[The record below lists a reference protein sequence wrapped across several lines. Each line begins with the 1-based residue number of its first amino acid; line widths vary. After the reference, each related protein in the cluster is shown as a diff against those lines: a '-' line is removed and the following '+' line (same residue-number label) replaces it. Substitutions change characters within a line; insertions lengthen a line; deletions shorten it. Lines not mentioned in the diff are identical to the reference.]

1 MSLDLSYDKGGLI
14 TKTEINL
21 RLIGLFF
28 TVNEVTTWN
37 LPPLLL
43 TSRLWLIPISHNS
56 AVSSDISS
64 CGKVSMAL
72 SASYPFSD
80 EINSCSSSSASLVT
94 DPSFNYG
101 TITVFLSVMLL
112 VPLRVLGTLYL
123 FNKICLIKININKG
137 SGYIFNLI
145 LIEQSSELIYI
156 VIIKLGNTGLVR
168 LNDFS
173 GLPHLNKNPMS
184 P

>member
-1 MSLDLSYDKGGLI
+1 MKLI
-14 TKTEINL
+14 VVPTLQPPSI
-21 RLIGLFF
+21 RSFF
-28 TVNEVTTWN
+28 Q
-37 LPPLLL
+37 
-43 TSRLWLIPISHNS
+43 LWHYHC
-56 AVSSDISS
+56 VS
-64 CGKVSMAL
+64 
-72 SASYPFSD
+72 
-80 EINSCSSSSASLVT
+80 
-94 DPSFNYG
+94 
-101 TITVFLSVMLL
+101 LSVMLL

-173 GLPHLNKNPMS
+173 GLLI
-184 P
+184 